1 MSEQPNVAMRLEF
14 DLADR
19 LRKSL
24 RVADVSVQEMADYL
38 EVNRNTVG
46 RWLGGGGEPKGLYMR
61 MWAMRTGVPIEWLRS
76 GHLNEET
83 PSPGGDGV
91 SVNEPPAGI
100 EPATFSLQLLHFD
113 REDVA
118 A

>member
-46 RWLGGGGEPKGLYMR
+46 RWLGGGGEPKGLYIR
-61 MWAMRTGVPIEWLRS
+61 MWALRTGVPLEWLTT
-76 GHLNEET
+76 GDIKQEN
-83 PSPGGDGV
+83 PSPGGDGFPV
-91 SVNEPPAGI
+91 SEPPAGI
-100 EPATFSLQLLHFD
+100 EPATFSLQLLHFEL
-113 REDVA
+113 EDVA